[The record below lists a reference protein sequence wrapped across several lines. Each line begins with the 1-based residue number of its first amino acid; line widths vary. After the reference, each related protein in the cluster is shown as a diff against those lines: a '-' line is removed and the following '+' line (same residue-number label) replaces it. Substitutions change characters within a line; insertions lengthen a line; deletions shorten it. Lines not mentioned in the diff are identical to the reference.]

1 MLLKQELEN
10 QSFLGDCL
18 EVMKNFEN
26 KSIDFILCDLPYG
39 TTSSPW
45 DIVIPFDKLWE
56 QYERIIKDTGIILL
70 FGSQPF
76 TTHLI
81 SSNLKLFR
89 YEWVWNK
96 GYSTNFQ
103 LVKKQPS
110 KIHENICVFYK
121 KRGTY
126 NYQKTMRD
134 KPKDYSNC
142 KKEINT
148 EKGFEH
154 FSSKENQTT
163 VLRVDKY
170 PTSILN
176 FNGQNKECNNKNRI
190 HANQKPLELFEYLIN
205 TYTNPGELVLDNCA
219 GSFTTA
225 EAAINTDRK
234 YVCIENEEKY
244 YNLGQERI
252 KNALDK
258 KNSNDTLLIS
268 QQHQNE

>member
-1 MLLKQELEN
+1 
-10 QSFLGDCL
+10 
-18 EVMKNFEN
+18 
-26 KSIDFILCDLPYG
+26 
-39 TTSSPW
+39 
-45 DIVIPFDKLWE
+45 
-56 QYERIIKDTGIILL
+56 L

-81 SSNLKLFR
+81 ASNLKLFR

-190 HANQKPLELFEYLIN
+190 HANQKPLDLFEYLIN

-225 EAAINTDRK
+225 EAAINTNRK
-234 YVCIENEEKY
+234 YVCIESEEKY

-258 KNSNDTLLIS
+258 KSQKDTLLVS